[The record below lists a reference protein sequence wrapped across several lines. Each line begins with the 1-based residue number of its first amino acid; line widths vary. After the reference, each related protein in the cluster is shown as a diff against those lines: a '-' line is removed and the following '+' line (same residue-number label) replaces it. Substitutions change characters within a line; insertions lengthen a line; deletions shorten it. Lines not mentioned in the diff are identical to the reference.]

1 MTKTNTMTN
10 AFRKH
15 PQRAPLRDLCH
26 LRFLIR
32 VKRRYDLT
40 KKEKMTKTNTIKK
53 TRTKTVEE
61 QPQRTILETC
71 DL

>member
-1 MTKTNTMTN
+1 MTKKNTMTN

-40 KKEKMTKTNTIKK
+40 KKGENDKDKYNKK
-53 TRTKTVEE
+53 DK
-61 QPQRTILETC
+61 
-71 DL
+71 DKDS